1 MLYLDYLD
9 PISTS
14 GFSIVFSVDNV
25 YIVNII
31 LFTAVAHIA
40 VTIMRYLFTDVTTL
54 LEKRTYKY
62 GKYTFDVAEYYPDV
76 GVCIPDS
83 LCVFPS
89 KIGTTNGK

>member
-1 MLYLDYLD
+1 MNCTIYVYTASSKSLSKTCCKEFNGK
-9 PISTS
+9 IKIN
-14 GFSIVFSVDNV
+14 IVAN
-25 YIVNII
+25 
-31 LFTAVAHIA
+31 IA
-40 VTIMRYLFTDVTTL
+40 VTMMCYLFTDVTTL
-54 LEKRTYKY
+54 LEKSTYKY